1 MDILLTAGLA
11 ALAGLLAGAGIRWIR
26 SRCTRCNGVLVDA
39 CPHCDAKVVDWAGRI
54 ARTLAR
60 EPGTRP

>member
-1 MDILLTAGLA
+1 MDTVLIAALCLLVGLLT
-11 ALAGLLAGAGIRWIR
+11 GAGIRWVR
-26 SRCTRCNGVLVDA
+26 SHCSQCNGVLVDS

-54 ARTLAR
+54 AHTLAR